1 MNPIHDVA
9 NKIKMPQETKEHIL
23 QGRKRHMK
31 KRLWVPAAALGLL
44 TVVILPAAGDWNG
57 QKPIDQEVTPADHIV
72 FNEADPLMMTDNR
85 DSANPAVPV
94 TEEELPFVRK
104 ISLPYAQT
112 QMTMYRQYL
121 YRDSLFLPKDEDFY
135 AYCVFTSDQSDAD
148 RWLNLF
154 VSQSAKRR
162 PHQRYETELI
172 DAAEMNAE
180 PSSIGDTGVL
190 LFRYEDHTE
199 AYLTHEGWNFDIWAK
214 RISDEEL
221 VECIRSIVNESI
233 AITPGTLNILD
244 GIQPKQIIETDAVP
258 EKNGTQL
265 YQEADLTAVIHIVS
279 VDTCFMKDEEVY
291 SGGYFTLYQS
301 YSEELSAQS
310 SRYIRK
316 GGVLER
322 NGEYTQY
329 LSKGD
334 SLVQPGCYLAYLK
347 MTESGEYEIIGGP
360 DGLRLL
366 KEYVPSFDRNRLSF
380 MNNRTG
386 EYETIGEILP
396 DLSDYHECFVN

>member
-1 MNPIHDVA
+1 MSA
-9 NKIKMPQETKEHIL
+9 
-23 QGRKRHMK
+23 
-31 KRLWVPAAALGLL
+31 
-44 TVVILPAAGDWNG
+44 
-57 QKPIDQEVTPADHIV
+57 
-72 FNEADPLMMTDNR
+72 EA
-85 DSANPAVPV
+85 
-94 TEEELPFVRK
+94 
-104 ISLPYAQT
+104 
-112 QMTMYRQYL
+112 
-121 YRDSLFLPKDEDFY
+121 
-135 AYCVFTSDQSDAD
+135 
-148 RWLNLF
+148 
-154 VSQSAKRR
+154 
-162 PHQRYETELI
+162 
-172 DAAEMNAE
+172 
-180 PSSIGDTGVL
+180 SSIGDTGVL

-291 SGGYFTLYQS
+291 TGGYFTLYQS

-386 EYETIGEILP
+386 EYETIAEILP